1 MEKPRTRRPGEAAFA
16 LALVAF
22 SGWALWASYG
32 IAGFDR
38 LSGAGAVPM
47 LASAVMMVSALVI
60 LRDVLARAPAAP
72 GLRAARR
79 FLAPPRLLPFMV
91 LMLGFAFAIGP
102 LGFLPAASAFTLLAL
117 LLLWRRG
124 PLWAAGVTALA
135 IAVIWGLFRVLFQV
149 VLPTGTL
156 WRDMGL

>member
-22 SGWALWASYG
+22 GGWALWASYG
-32 IAGFDR
+32 IAGLDK
-38 LSGAGAVPM
+38 LSGPGAVPM
-47 LASAVMMVSALVI
+47 LASAVMVVSALAI
-60 LRDVLARAPAAP
+60 LRDVLRRAPAAP
-72 GLRAARR
+72 GSRIA
-79 FLAPPRLLPFMV
+79 FGYLAPPRLLLFLA
-91 LMLGFAFAIGP
+91 LMLAFAVAIAP
-102 LGFLPAASAFTLLAL
+102 LGFLPAASGFTVLSL

-124 PLWAAGVTALA
+124 PLRAVAVTALT